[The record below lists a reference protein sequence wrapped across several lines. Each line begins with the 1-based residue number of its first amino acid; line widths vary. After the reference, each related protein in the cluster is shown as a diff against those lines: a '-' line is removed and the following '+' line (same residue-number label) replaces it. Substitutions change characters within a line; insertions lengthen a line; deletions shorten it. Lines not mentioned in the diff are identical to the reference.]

1 MIFILSAIVVV
12 STSLYWVR
20 GSECRIPAGDAYWSF
35 EVAKTLPEQQ
45 R

>member
-12 STSLYWVR
+12 SACLYWIR
-20 GSECRIPAGDAYWSF
+20 EPECRIPAGGTYWSF
-35 EVAKTLPEQQ
+35 ELAKTLPEQT